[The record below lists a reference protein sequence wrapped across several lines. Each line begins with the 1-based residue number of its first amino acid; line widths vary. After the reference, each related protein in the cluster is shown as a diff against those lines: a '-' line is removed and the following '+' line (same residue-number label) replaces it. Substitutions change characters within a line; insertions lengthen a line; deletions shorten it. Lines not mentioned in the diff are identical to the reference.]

1 MNMGK
6 APKARRDDAVG
17 KRSTFEIHHVQE
29 IAKGGDVYNIEN
41 MMVLT
46 PKRHMDIHK
55 GKNNGI

>member
-1 MNMGK
+1 
-6 APKARRDDAVG
+6 VG